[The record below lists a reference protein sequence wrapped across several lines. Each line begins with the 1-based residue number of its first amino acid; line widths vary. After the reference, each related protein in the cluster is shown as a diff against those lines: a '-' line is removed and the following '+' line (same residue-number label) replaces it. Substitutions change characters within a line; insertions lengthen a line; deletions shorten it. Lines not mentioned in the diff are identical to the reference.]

1 MRRRIVLYGT
11 ATTAAVVIA
20 FLLPLSFL
28 VKTLVSDRALDAAT
42 QEAQGIA
49 VIAAADDS
57 RLQEVVDNV
66 NAPGVRRTT
75 VFLPDGRIVGDPVEA
90 SPSIALARSGQA
102 FTADTV
108 GGKEILIPVEG
119 PSGLSVIRVFVPSE
133 VLTQGVASTITTL
146 IGVGII
152 LVLTAVVVARV
163 VARQMSKPVVAAAE
177 VAERLADGDLT
188 ARVVPAGPPEVVELG
203 RGLNRLG
210 DRIDH
215 LLASER
221 ELIADLS
228 HRLRTPITALRLEVD
243 AIRDPTLASHLE
255 ERLDT
260 LADSVDS
267 VIRAA
272 RRPVRSAVPRCDAAT
287 VVRDRVGFWSVLAED
302 QGRAV
307 HTQLLEAPCP
317 VAVDAAELGAAVD
330 ALIENVFAHTE
341 DGAAF
346 AVAVGIRPDGGVRV
360 TVGDGGVGISGSGL
374 DRRGRS
380 SSGST
385 GLGLDIA
392 RRCVETVG
400 GTFGLGVSPM
410 GGVEVR
416 LDFPA

>member
-28 VKTLVSDRALDAAT
+28 VKTLVADRALDAAT

-75 VFLPDGRIVGDPVEA
+75 VFLPDGRIVGDPVEPSA
-90 SPSIALARSGQA
+90 SIALARSGQA
-102 FTADTV
+102 FTADTF

-133 VLTQGVASTITTL
+133 VLTQGVASAITTL

-177 VAERLADGDLT
+177 VAERLADGDLA

-243 AIRDPTLASHLE
+243 AIRDPELAGHLE

-302 QGRAV
+302 QGRVV
-307 HTQLLEAPCP
+307 HTQLVGAPCP

-346 AVAVGIRPDGGVRV
+346 AVAVGIRSDGGVRV
-360 TVGDGGVGISGSGL
+360 TVGDAGAGIPGSGL

-400 GTFGLGVSPM
+400 GTFGLGASPM

>member
-20 FLLPLSFL
+20 FLLPLALL
-28 VKTLVSDRALDAAT
+28 VRTLVSDRALEAAA

-49 VIAAADDS
+49 VVAAADDA
-57 RLQEVVDNV
+57 RLAQVLDNV

-75 VFLPDGRIVGDPVEA
+75 VFLPDGSVVGAPADVT
-90 SPSIALARSGQA
+90 SSVVLARTGQA
-102 FTADTV
+102 FTADTD
-108 GGKEILIPVEG
+108 GGKEVLLPVEG
-119 PSGLSVIRVFVPSE
+119 PSGLSVVRVFVPE
-133 VLTQGVASTITTL
+133 AVLTDGVARTVLTL
-146 IGVGII
+146 VGVGFILI
-152 LVLTAVVVARV
+152 LVTVLIARV
-163 VARQMSKPVVAAAE
+163 VARQMSRPVVEAAR

-215 LLASER
+215 LLAAER

-228 HRLRTPITALRLEVD
+228 HRLRTPVTALRLEID
-243 AIRDPTLASHLE
+243 AVSDPTLAAHLE
-255 ERLDT
+255 ERVDN
-260 LADSVDS
+260 LADTVDT

-272 RRPVRSAVPRCDAAT
+272 RRPVRSAVPRCDAAL
-287 VVRDRVGFWSVLAED
+287 VVGERIGFWSVLAED
-302 QGRAV
+302 QGRLV
-307 HTQLLEAPCP
+307 QTTVDRGPLL
-317 VAVDAAELGAAVD
+317 VAIDAAELGAAVD

-341 DGAAF
+341 DGTTF
-346 AVAVGIRPDGGVRV
+346 AVGVRGTEGGGTRV
-360 TVGDGGVGISGSGL
+360 FVGDAGPGIEGSGL

-380 SSGST
+380 ASGST

-392 RRCVETVG
+392 RRSVETVG
-400 GTFGLGVSPM
+400 GKFGLGSSRL